1 MECFVLQEDLVLR
14 HKRCYE
20 CVKGSDVWWTT
31 DVLYSI
37 LIKHYGRKSN
47 EKKQENATWQKKTKG
62 RKSQTK
68 TFVEKHRR
76 TFAKKANTVNI
87 LMVRLLIGSCRGSL
101 RTNIKVSAICDVSAW
116 FESILSNNLKIF
128 NYVY

>member
-1 MECFVLQEDLVLR
+1 MCKGIGRLVNNGR
-14 HKRCYE
+14 FIQYC
-20 CVKGSDVWWTT
+20 
-31 DVLYSI
+31 I

-87 LMVRLLIGSCRGSL
+87 LMVRLLIGSCRGQIL
-101 RTNIKVSAICDVSAW
+101 RYLQSAMSVPDLKV
-116 FESILSNNLKIF
+116 
-128 NYVY
+128 Y